1 MSTSSMRRF
10 GALMVDILLLSA
22 VLVPAAGAAPV
33 SSSAASSSQGATSC
47 TVYHRVVR
55 GDNLTRIAY
64 RYGVT
69 VAQLQRWNNI
79 WNPDRIYVGQTLVIY
94 RACPPPKP
102 QPQPQPHPG
111 PHPGP
116 YPGPQP
122 GPYPGPQPG
131 PQPPHGAWTA
141 TYYNSMDLTG
151 PVVLH
156 RMEGRPCYNW
166 GWGSPA
172 PQVAPDYFSAR
183 WTTVSNA
190 VGGTYRV
197 SVRTDDGVRVYV
209 DGMLVLNEW
218 REQSVRGYFVDLWI
232 APGWHTWT
240 IEFFEQAGVAE
251 LCFSA
256 TKL

>member
-10 GALMVDILLLSA
+10 GALMVVMLLLTA
-22 VLVPAAGAAPV
+22 VLVPSAAAAPA
-33 SSSAASSSQGATSC
+33 SSSAANVSQGTSC
-47 TVYHRVVR
+47 PVYYRVVR

-79 WNPDRIYVGQTLVIY
+79 WNPDRIYEGQTLVIY

-102 QPQPQPHPG
+102 HPQPHPQ
-111 PHPGP
+111 PHPW
-116 YPGPQP
+116 
-122 GPYPGPQPG
+122 

-156 RMEGRPCYNW
+156 RLESRPCYNW

-172 PQVAPDYFSAR
+172 PQVVPDYFSAR

-197 SVRTDDGVRVYV
+197 SVRTDDGVRIYV
-209 DGMLVLNEW
+209 DGILVLNEW
-218 REQSVRGYFVDLWI
+218 REQSVRGYFVDMWI

>member
-1 MSTSSMRRF
+1 MSTHSMRRF
-10 GALMVDILLLSA
+10 GALMVVMLLLTA
-22 VLVPAAGAAPV
+22 VLVPSAAAAPA
-33 SSSAASSSQGATSC
+33 SSSAANVSQGTSC
-47 TVYHRVVR
+47 PVYYRVVR

-102 QPQPQPHPG
+102 QPQPRPHPQPH
-111 PHPGP
+111 
-116 YPGPQP
+116 
-122 GPYPGPQPG
+122 PG
-131 PQPPHGAWTA
+131 PQPPHGSWTA

-156 RMEGRPCYNW
+156 RLESRPCRNW

-172 PQVAPDYFSAR
+172 PHVAPDYFSAR

-197 SVRTDDGVRVYV
+197 SVRTDDGVRIYV
-209 DGMLVLNEW
+209 DGILVLNEW
-218 REQSVRGYFVDLWI
+218 REQSVRGYFVDMWI

-240 IEFFEQAGVAE
+240 IEFFEQAGLAE

>member
-1 MSTSSMRRF
+1 MSTPSMRRF
-10 GALMVDILLLSA
+10 GALMVVILLLTA
-22 VLVPAAGAAPV
+22 VLVPAAGAAPA
-33 SSSAASSSQGATSC
+33 SSSAASTSQGATTCS
-47 TVYHRVVR
+47 VYHRVAR

-79 WNPDRIYVGQTLVIY
+79 WNVDRIYVGQTLVIY
-94 RACPPPKP
+94 RACPQPHP
-102 QPQPQPHPG
+102 QPGPHPQPHPQ
-111 PHPGP
+111 PWPKPP
-116 YPGPQP
+116 Y
-122 GPYPGPQPG
+122 
-131 PQPPHGAWTA
+131 GAWNA
-141 TYYNSMDLTG
+141 TYYNSMDLSG
-151 PVVLH
+151 PVVLN
-156 RMEGRPCYNW
+156 RPEGRPCYNW

-172 PQVAPDYFSAR
+172 PQVTPDYFSAR

-197 SVRTDDGVRVYV
+197 AVRTDDGVRVYV
-209 DGMLVLNEW
+209 DGALVLNEW
-218 REQSVRGYFVDLWI
+218 REQAVRGFFVDVWI
-232 APGWHTWT
+232 PAGWHTWT

>member
-1 MSTSSMRRF
+1 MSTTSMRRF
-10 GALMVDILLLSA
+10 GALMVVMLLLAA
-22 VLVPAAGAAPV
+22 VLVPSAAAAPA
-33 SSSAASSSQGATSC
+33 SSSAANVSQGTSC
-47 TVYHRVVR
+47 PAYYRVVR

-102 QPQPQPHPG
+102 QPHPQPPPHPQPHPW
-111 PHPGP
+111 
-116 YPGPQP
+116 
-122 GPYPGPQPG
+122 
-131 PQPPHGAWTA
+131 PQPPQGAWTA

-151 PVVLH
+151 PAVLH
-156 RMEGRPCYNW
+156 RLEGRPCYNW

-197 SVRTDDGVRVYV
+197 SVRTDDGVRIFV
-209 DGMLVLNEW
+209 DGILVLNEW
-218 REQSVRGYFVDLWI
+218 REQSVRGYFVDMWI

-251 LCFSA
+251 ICFSA

>member
-1 MSTSSMRRF
+1 MSTPSMRRF
-10 GALMVDILLLSA
+10 GALMVVMLLLTA
-22 VLVPAAGAAPV
+22 VLVPSAAAAPA
-33 SSSAASSSQGATSC
+33 SSSAANVSQGTSC
-47 TVYHRVVR
+47 PVYYRVVR

-102 QPQPQPHPG
+102 QPKPQPHPG
-111 PHPGP
+111 PH
-116 YPGPQP
+116 
-122 GPYPGPQPG
+122 PG

-156 RMEGRPCYNW
+156 RFEGRPCYNW

-197 SVRTDDGVRVYV
+197 SVRTDDGVRIYV

-218 REQSVRGYFVDLWI
+218 REQSVRGYFVDMWI

>member
-10 GALMVDILLLSA
+10 GALMVVMLLLTA
-22 VLVPAAGAAPV
+22 VLVPSAAAAPA
-33 SSSAASSSQGATSC
+33 SSSAAGVSQGTSC
-47 TVYHRVVR
+47 PVYYRVVR

-69 VAQLQRWNNI
+69 LGQLQRWNNI

-102 QPQPQPHPG
+102 HPQPHPQ
-111 PHPGP
+111 PHPW
-116 YPGPQP
+116 PQP
-122 GPYPGPQPG
+122 Q
-131 PQPPHGAWTA
+131 QGAWTA

-151 PVVLH
+151 PVALH
-156 RMEGRPCYNW
+156 RLEGRPCYNW

-197 SVRTDDGVRVYV
+197 SVRTDDGVRIYV
-209 DGMLVLNEW
+209 DGILVLNEW
-218 REQSVRGYFVDLWI
+218 REQSVRGYFVDMWI

-256 TKL
+256 TRL

>member
-1 MSTSSMRRF
+1 MSTPSMRRF
-10 GALMVDILLLSA
+10 GALMVVMLLLTA
-22 VLVPAAGAAPV
+22 VLVPSAGAAPA
-33 SSSAASSSQGATSC
+33 SSSAANVSQGASC
-47 TVYHRVVR
+47 PVYYRVVR

-64 RYGVT
+64 RYGVS
-69 VAQLQRWNNI
+69 VAELQRWNNI

-94 RACPPPKP
+94 RACPQPKP
-102 QPQPQPHPG
+102 HPQPHPHPQPQPHPQ
-111 PHPGP
+111 PHPW
-116 YPGPQP
+116 
-122 GPYPGPQPG
+122 
-131 PQPPHGAWTA
+131 PQPPQGSWTA
-141 TYYNSMDLTG
+141 TYYNSMDLSG

-156 RMEGRPCYNW
+156 RLEGRPCYNW

-197 SVRTDDGVRVYV
+197 SVRTDDGVRIYV

-218 REQSVRGYFVDLWI
+218 REQSVRGYFVDMWI